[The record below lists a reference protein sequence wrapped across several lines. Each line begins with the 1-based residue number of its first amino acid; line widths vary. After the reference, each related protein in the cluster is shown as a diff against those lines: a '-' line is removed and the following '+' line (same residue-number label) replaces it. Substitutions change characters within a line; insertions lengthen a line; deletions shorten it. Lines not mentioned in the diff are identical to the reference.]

1 MIKKILAVLAV
12 LVVVVVFLAARD
24 WDSPEL
30 GRALLDKVG
39 AATGIQMK
47 AEGFRLNLLRGLV
60 LEKVEAAS
68 RTEGRTFDFT
78 LDRLVFEHRLL
89 PLLSG
94 KVAVDEVV
102 LERPQFTLVQGE
114 GSKTEPPPPADS
126 GEGGGAGLA
135 LEVKEIRIADGA
147 LVVKNPKGQEKTR
160 IEDLDLTMR
169 NVGFDPAHTSLA
181 ALSAEGDLAIE
192 NLSFDTLQIRDAKG
206 VFELRESRFT
216 VPELSFSMPSGR
228 FVTDAT
234 FDFNS
239 VPVTY
244 ELKGK
249 GDPLDLNGM
258 VGASEGF
265 GPAMIELDAKGE
277 GPETKDL
284 DATGRLSLAEGQFP
298 AAKMFTYID
307 EALGKKVVAGASYKA
322 TEANFKMDDNRVR
335 LAPFRFET
343 QNARIDLKG
352 VVNLEGPIDLDL
364 SLATPREGIQIEG
377 VGASALDLLADD
389 QGWVPIPI
397 DVTGTLEDPK
407 VRPDVKE
414 LASQAGR
421 GATRE
426 ATEKATEALGG
437 LLKRKKN

>member
-1 MIKKILAVLAV
+1 MIKKVLAVLVV

-30 GRALLDKVG
+30 GQTLLDKVG

-60 LEKVEAAS
+60 LEKVEATS
-68 RTEGRTFDFT
+68 TSEGRTFDFT
-78 LDRLVFEHRLL
+78 LDRLVFAHRLL

-94 KVAVDEVV
+94 TVAVDKVV

-114 GSKTEPPPPADS
+114 SSRTEPPPAES
-126 GEGGGAGLA
+126 GEGSGAGLA
-135 LEVKEIRIADGA
+135 LDVKEIQIQDGV
-147 LVVKNPKGQEKTR
+147 LVVKSPKGEETTR
-160 IEDLDLTMR
+160 IADLDLTMR
-169 NVGFDPAHTSLA
+169 NVGFDPALTSLA
-181 ALSAEGDLAIE
+181 ALSAEGDLAIQS
-192 NLSFDTLQIRDAKG
+192 LRFDTLQIDDAKG
-206 VFELRESRFT
+206 GFQLRESRFT

-234 FDFNS
+234 FDFNP
-239 VPVTY
+239 VPFSY
-244 ELKGK
+244 ALKGK
-249 GDPLDLNGM
+249 GEPLDLNGM

-265 GPAMIELDAKGE
+265 GPATIELDAKGS

-284 DATGRLSLAEGQFP
+284 EATGRLSLAQGQFP
-298 AAKMFTYID
+298 AAKMFAQID
-307 EALGKKVVAGASYKA
+307 EALGKKVVSGSSYKA
-322 TEANFKMDDNRVR
+322 TQANFQLDNNRVS

-343 QNARIDLKG
+343 ESARLDLQG
-352 VVNLEGPIDLDL
+352 VVNLEGPIDIDL
-364 SLATPREGIQIEG
+364 SLATPREGIQVEG

-389 QGWVPIPI
+389 QGWVPVPI
-397 DVTGTLEDPK
+397 DVTGTLQDPK

-414 LASQAGR
+414 LASQTGR
-421 GATRE
+421 GAKRE
-426 ATEKATEALGG
+426 ATEKATEALGS